1 MAGFRRSAP
10 TIDRPL
16 TAELDRVNVV
26 TLHAANPGPMTG
38 SGNWTYLLPGPHPLL
53 VDAGVGHAGH
63 LDAVVAAAPGG
74 PAVVVVTHA
83 HADHVSGAPALR
95 ARAPAARFLK
105 VPWPES
111 DAAWDVP
118 WEVLADGQE
127 LETADGPLQV
137 VHTPGHAPDHIV
149 LWHEASRTAFTGDL
163 LVRGTTVVIPA
174 SRGGVL
180 ADYLRSLR
188 RLAALGPRRAL
199 PAHGPVIDD
208 PLAVIDGYL
217 AHRRER
223 EQQVLDALSGGAA
236 TIPAIVARLYQGL
249 HPALVAMAE
258 ESVLAH
264 LVLLEGEARVA
275 RDGAAWRLAG

>member
-1 MAGFRRSAP
+1 M
-10 TIDRPL
+10 
-16 TAELDRVNVV
+16 NVV
-26 TLHAANPGPMTG
+26 TLHASNPGPMTG
-38 SGNWTYLLPGPHPLL
+38 SGNWTYLVPGPRPLL
-53 VDAGVGHAGH
+53 VDAGVGHASH
-63 LDAVVAAAPGG
+63 VEAVVAAAPGG

-83 HADHVSGAPALR
+83 HADHASGAPALR
-95 ARAPAARFLK
+95 ERAPAARFLK

-118 WEVLADGQE
+118 WEVLADGQV
-127 LETADGPLQV
+127 LETGDGPLTV
-137 VHTPGHAPDHIV
+137 VHTPGHAPDHVV

-163 LVRGTTVVIPA
+163 LVRGSTVVIPA

-180 ADYLRSLR
+180 ADYLQSLR

-208 PLAVIDGYL
+208 PLVLIDSYL
-217 AHRRER
+217 AHRRDRER
-223 EQQVLDALSGGAA
+223 QVLEVLAGGPA
-236 TIPAIVARLYQGL
+236 TTAAIVARLYTDL

-264 LVLLEGEARVA
+264 LVLLEGDARAA
-275 RDGAAWRLAG
+275 RDGAVWRLAG